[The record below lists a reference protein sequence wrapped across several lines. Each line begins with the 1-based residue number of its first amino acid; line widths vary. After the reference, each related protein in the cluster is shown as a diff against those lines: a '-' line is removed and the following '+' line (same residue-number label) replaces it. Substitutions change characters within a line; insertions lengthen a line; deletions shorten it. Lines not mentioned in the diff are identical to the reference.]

1 MDFDIDDIDERTRQS
16 VSDMK
21 EFVYFWKFF
30 MHIIDFP
37 DYIFKEALNPKYS
50 IKKTIRSEQTFDKS
64 GLSDK
69 IETHTIWALYNH
81 GKHYLTYDS
90 IDKTLEVTSELLDK
104 LRAYTVERRGKVRE
118 LLFKRANEYGLP

>member
-1 MDFDIDDIDERTRQS
+1 MDFDIDERTRQS

-30 MHIIDFP
+30 MYIIDFP
-37 DYIFKEALNPKYS
+37 DYIFKEVLNPKYS

-69 IETHTIWALYNH
+69 IETHTIWDLYNH
-81 GKHYLTYDS
+81 GRCYLTYDS
-90 IDKTLEVTSELLDK
+90 TGKTLEVTSELLDK
-104 LRAYTVERRGKVRE
+104 LRAYTVERRGKFRE
-118 LLFKRANEYGLP
+118 LLSKRVNEYGLP